1 MLWVMEAMGD
11 GMRAEFQALQ
21 NSQRLQG
28 AVFRTEDAI
37 VDDRPIPLSF
47 GMDAEAIAAV
57 REGVALCDRSH
68 WGRIEVSDSD
78 RLRFLH
84 NQSTNDFMAMQPG
97 QGCETV
103 FVTSTAR
110 TIDLV
115 SAYVRA
121 ESVLLLTHPT
131 CRDALLKWMDRFIF
145 FADKVKLTDRTEETV
160 TFSLIGPKS
169 SDLLMTL
176 GVEEMPDCAHHHQIV
191 SIQEIDVT
199 LALGSGLGLPGYTL
213 MASGA
218 QGEALWR
225 LLSDGTGAIPFG
237 ETVWDYL
244 RMVQGRPL
252 PGAELTEDYNPLE
265 AGLWHT
271 ISFDKGCYI
280 GQETITRLDTYNGVK
295 QQLWSLQLP
304 QRVEPGTPIMLDG
317 KKVGVLT
324 SILAAAD
331 VVPGL
336 EAAQPFMGLGYVKT
350 KAGGA
355 GLTVSV
361 GDVVGTVADL
371 PFLTRSRQ
379 SSDS

>member
-1 MLWVMEAMGD
+1 
-11 GMRAEFQALQ
+11 MRAELQALQ

-28 AVFRTEDAI
+28 AVFDAI
-37 VDDRPIPLSF
+37 DNATNAASHDVSGGDRPIPLSF
-47 GMDAEAIAAV
+47 GVDADAIAAV
-57 REGVALCDRSH
+57 QDGVALCDRSH

-110 TIDLV
+110 TLDLV
-115 SAYVRA
+115 SAYVQA

-131 CRDALLKWMDRFIF
+131 YRDALLKWMDRFIF
-145 FADKVKLTDRTEETV
+145 FADKVKLTNRTGETIA
-160 TFSLIGPKS
+160 FSLIGPKS
-169 SDLLMTL
+169 TELLNALGAEDL
-176 GVEEMPDCAHHHQIV
+176 PDHLHHHRVV
-191 SIQEIDVT
+191 SLKGIEVT
-199 LALGSGLGLPGYTL
+199 VAIGSGLGLSGYTL
-213 MASGA
+213 IAPGN
-218 QGEALWR
+218 QGDALWQ
-225 LLSDGTGAIPFG
+225 LLSDGTGAVPFG
-237 ETVWDYL
+237 ETVWNYL
-244 RMVQGRPL
+244 RIIQGRPM

-280 GQETITRLDTYNGVK
+280 GQETIARLDTYNGVK

-324 SILAAAD
+324 SILASDD
-331 VVPGL
+331 VVSGL
-336 EAAQPFMGLGYVKT
+336 DTPQPFMGLGYVKT
-350 KAGGA
+350 KAGGV

-361 GDVVGTVADL
+361 GDTVGTVADL

-379 SSDS
+379 PSTS